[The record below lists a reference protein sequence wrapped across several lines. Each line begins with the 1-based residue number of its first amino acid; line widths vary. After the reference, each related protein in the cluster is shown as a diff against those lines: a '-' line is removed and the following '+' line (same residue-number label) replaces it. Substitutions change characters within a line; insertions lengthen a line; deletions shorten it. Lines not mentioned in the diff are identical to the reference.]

1 MRMRQSKEVRAMS
14 FILSLTTDAIVKVW
28 HTLLSNWPYLALSA
42 LVAALL
48 TVYMDLDRIST
59 FLRRYRR
66 AGVVAATAAAVG
78 TPLCSC
84 GTMAVILG
92 MMAGMMPWA
101 PVVAFLVSS
110 PLTSPQELIYS
121 AGLFGWPFAL
131 SFFVASI
138 VLGLA
143 GGLAASVM
151 ENRGWFTNQARF
163 VKECCAEATRR
174 VTSKVTPA
182 LFLKETF
189 RAGRRLLVVFMVFAF
204 VGYFLNGL
212 IPAHW
217 IPTLFGGGKVYSV
230 PLAATLALPFYINTE
245 ASLPLVRALL
255 DSGMSEGAALAF
267 LISGAGTSFGAMAGA
282 LTVARWRVVGL
293 VLATLWAGAIF
304 SGLVYDMLV
313 AAGLA

>member
-1 MRMRQSKEVRAMS
+1 MS
-14 FILSLTTDAIVKVW
+14 FLLNLMMVTLVKVW
-28 HTLLSNWPYLALSA
+28 HTLLGNWPYLLLSA
-42 LVAALL
+42 VVAALL
-48 TVYMDLDRIST
+48 TAYMDQDRISA
-59 FLRRYRR
+59 LLSRYRR

-92 MMAGMMPWA
+92 MMAGMIPWA
-101 PVVAFLVSS
+101 PIVAFLVSS

-131 SFFVASI
+131 TFFVASI

-143 GGLAASVM
+143 GGLLASVI
-151 ENRGWFTNQARF
+151 ESRGWFANQARF
-163 VKECCAEATRR
+163 VRECCAQATGRAAVR
-174 VTSKVTPA
+174 VAPLELLA
-182 LFLKETF
+182 ETY
-189 RAGRRLLVVFMVFAF
+189 RAGLRLLAMFLIFAF

-217 IPTLFGGGKVYSV
+217 VPTLFGGEKAYSI

-255 DSGMSEGAALAF
+255 DGGMSQGAALAF
-267 LISGAGTSFGAMAGA
+267 LITGAGTSFGALAGA
-282 LTVARWRVVGL
+282 LTVARWRVVAL
-293 VLATLWAGAIF
+293 VIATLWAGAILF
-304 SGLVYDMLV
+304 GFAYDALIATALV
-313 AAGLA
+313 

>member
-1 MRMRQSKEVRAMS
+1 MS
-14 FILSLTTDAIVKVW
+14 FILSLMMDALVKVW
-28 HTLLSNWPYLALSA
+28 HTLLGNWPYLLLSA
-42 LVAALL
+42 VIASLL
-48 TVYMDLDRIST
+48 TVYLDMDRISA
-59 FLRRYRR
+59 FLQRYRR
-66 AGVVAATAAAVG
+66 TGVVAATVAAVG

-84 GTMAVILG
+84 GTMAIILG

-110 PLTSPQELIYS
+110 PLTSPQELIFS

-143 GGLAASVM
+143 GGLAASIM
-151 ENRGWFTNQARF
+151 ESRGWFANQARF
-163 VKECCAEATRR
+163 VKECCAVATER

-182 LFLKETF
+182 LFLTETF
-189 RAGRRLLVVFMVFAF
+189 RAGRRLLIVFVVFAF

-245 ASLPLVRALL
+245 ASLPLVKALL

-267 LISGAGTSFGAMAGA
+267 LISGAGTSFGALAGA
-282 LTVARWRVVGL
+282 LTVARGRVVGL
-293 VLATLWAGAIF
+293 VLTTLGAGAILF
-304 SGLVYDMLV
+304 GFAYDFLL

>member
-1 MRMRQSKEVRAMS
+1 MS
-14 FILSLTTDAIVKVW
+14 FILSLSIDTLAKVW
-28 HTLLSNWPYLALSA
+28 HTLLGNWPYLVVSA
-42 LVAALL
+42 LFAALL

-101 PVVAFLVSS
+101 PIVAFLVSS

-131 SFFVASI
+131 TFFAASI

-143 GGLAASVM
+143 GGLMASLM
-151 ENRGWFTNQARF
+151 ESRGLLANQARF
-163 VKECCAEATRR
+163 VMECCAEATNRAA
-174 VTSKVTPA
+174 SKGGPLAVLTA
-182 LFLKETF
+182 TF
-189 RAGRRLLVVFMVFAF
+189 HAGRRLLVLFVVFAF

-255 DSGMSEGAALAF
+255 DGGMSQGAALAF
-267 LISGAGTSFGAMAGA
+267 LITGAGTSFGALAGA

-293 VLATLWAGAIF
+293 VIATLWVGAICF
-304 SGLVYDMLV
+304 GFAYDGLL
-313 AAGLA
+313 AAGLP

>member
-1 MRMRQSKEVRAMS
+1 MS
-14 FILSLTTDAIVKVW
+14 FILSLLMNTLTQVW
-28 HTLLSNWPYLALSA
+28 HTLLVNWPYLAVSA
-42 LVAALL
+42 LIAALL
-48 TVYMDLDRIST
+48 TVYMDTDRVSA
-59 FLRRYRR
+59 FLRRYHR

-101 PVVAFLVSS
+101 PIVAFLVSS

-131 SFFVASI
+131 TFFASSI
-138 VLGLA
+138 VLGIA
-143 GGLAASVM
+143 GGLLASVM
-151 ENRGWFTNQARF
+151 ERWGWFANQARF
-163 VKECCAEATRR
+163 VQECCAAATEKVKSR
-174 VTSKVTPA
+174 VGPLVI
-182 LFLKETF
+182 LQETF
-189 RAGRRLLVVFMVFAF
+189 RAGRRLLAVFVVFAF

-217 IPTLFGGGKVYSV
+217 VPTLFGAGKVYSV
-230 PLAATLALPFYINTE
+230 PLAATLALPFYVNTE

-255 DSGMSEGAALAF
+255 DSGMSQGAALAF
-267 LISGAGTSFGAMAGA
+267 LITGAGTSFGALAGA

-293 VLATLWAGAIF
+293 VMATLWVGAICF
-304 SGLVYDMLV
+304 
-313 AAGLA
+313 GLAYDVLLAVGLF